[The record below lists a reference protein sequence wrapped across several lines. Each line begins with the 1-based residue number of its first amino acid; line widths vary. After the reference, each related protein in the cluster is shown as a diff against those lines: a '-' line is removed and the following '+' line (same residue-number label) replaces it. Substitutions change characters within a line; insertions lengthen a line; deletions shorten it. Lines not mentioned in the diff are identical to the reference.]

1 MEEFEDFKNQK
12 AENMKMSVIEMLDKA
27 KPIKKLQTIWES
39 LDGSQ
44 RSDKD
49 IWYYI
54 WEVNS
59 SGKALKPSEKYYPT
73 LAKAKC
79 YDDIDVLGWG
89 SKIRQI
95 L

>member
-12 AENMKMSVIEMLDKA
+12 AENMKMLVIEMLDKA

-54 WEVNS
+54 
-59 SGKALKPSEKYYPT
+59 
-73 LAKAKC
+73 
-79 YDDIDVLGWG
+79 
-89 SKIRQI
+89 
-95 L
+95 

>member
-12 AENMKMSVIEMLDKA
+12 AESMKMSVIEMLDNA

-39 LDGSQ
+39 LDDSQ

-54 WEVNS
+54 
-59 SGKALKPSEKYYPT
+59 
-73 LAKAKC
+73 
-79 YDDIDVLGWG
+79 
-89 SKIRQI
+89 
-95 L
+95 

>member
-1 MEEFEDFKNQK
+1 
-12 AENMKMSVIEMLDKA
+12 MSYIGILEYVIG
-27 KPIKKLQTIWES
+27 IIH
-39 LDGSQ
+39 
-44 RSDKD
+44 DKD